1 MAHKKTTKHES
12 RKTTRE
18 VTRDEGPYQSPK
30 GMRDLIGEEAYAFQ
44 GFMEKAAEVAIYY
57 GFTPIETPV
66 LEYEEVFVRG
76 VGEATDVVSKEL
88 YSLRTKGGDR
98 LALRPEFTAN
108 IMRAYIEHGMGNL
121 PQPVMLY
128 SFGNLYRHDK
138 PQKGR
143 YREFRSFGVEIL
155 GSDKS
160 INDVITIKVFLDIME
175 EAGLTNLT
183 LKLNSIGDKDCRPN
197 YRRELVN
204 YYKKHLGKICPD
216 CVERFK
222 TNPMRLLDCKEEKC
236 QPIKIGAHDSIS
248 YLCEQCKH
256 HFKEVLEYLEALKIE
271 YTIDNTLVRGL
282 DYYTRTVFEV
292 AQIIEVDGN
301 TTESLALGGGGRYDY
316 LGKTLG
322 SNKPIPAVGFGI
334 GVDRVI
340 DLTNKHALTPRVLKR
355 PKVFFIQLGVE
366 AKLKSLSII
375 EILRKAKI
383 PVAHSVSKDS
393 IGSQLSVAE
402 KLKIPYCLILGQ
414 REVLDDT
421 VIVRDMETRSQ
432 KSVKLVDLPHY
443 IKELALP
450 SSRLAKK

>member
-1 MAHKKTTKHES
+1 
-12 RKTTRE
+12 
-18 VTRDEGPYQSPK
+18 
-30 GMRDLIGEEAYAFQ
+30 
-44 GFMEKAAEVAIYY
+44 
-57 GFTPIETPV
+57 
-66 LEYEEVFVRG
+66 
-76 VGEATDVVSKEL
+76 
-88 YSLRTKGGDR
+88 
-98 LALRPEFTAN
+98 
-108 IMRAYIEHGMGNL
+108 MG
-121 PQPVMLY
+121 
-128 SFGNLYRHDK
+128 
-138 PQKGR
+138 
-143 YREFRSFGVEIL
+143 
-155 GSDKS
+155 
-160 INDVITIKVFLDIME
+160 

-204 YYKKHLGKICPD
+204 YYRKHLGKVCED
-216 CVERFK
+216 CIERFK

-236 QPIKIGAHDSIS
+236 QPIKASAPDSIS
-248 YLCEQCKH
+248 YLCEACKH

-292 AQIIEVDGN
+292 AQTPTPDVGHSSHSS
-301 TTESLALGGGGRYDY
+301 ESPQTSGVKEPLALGGGGRYDY
-316 LGKTLG
+316 LAKNLG
-322 SNKPIPAVGFGI
+322 SNKPIPAVGFGM
-334 GVDRVI
+334 GVDRII
-340 DLTNKHALTPRVLKR
+340 DLTNKTALTPRVLKR

-402 KLKIPYCLILGQ
+402 RLKIPYCLILGQ

-432 KSVKLVDLPHY
+432 KSVTITDLPHY
-443 IKELALP
+443 IKD
-450 SSRLAKK
+450 LAKK